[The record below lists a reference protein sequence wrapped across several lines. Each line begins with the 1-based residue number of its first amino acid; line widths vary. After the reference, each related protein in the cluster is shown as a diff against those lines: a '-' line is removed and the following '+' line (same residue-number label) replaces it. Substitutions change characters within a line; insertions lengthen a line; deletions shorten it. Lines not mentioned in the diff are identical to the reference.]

1 MNLQV
6 CAPHQECVYNCPF
19 CVARG
24 HKHKYHFKD
33 IYKDGLN
40 QDYFNALKR
49 TIKNCNIDTVIVT
62 GECDPT
68 QNMRWARKVA
78 EVAKSCGG
86 LNMRL
91 IRNLEKDIF
100 VDEFGNTY
108 TTDQVF
114 AIFSKDGDFLKIR
127 TVNNLPKEKE
137 IDLRADVKRRRRQ
150 FNKTW
155 DYVEKKKRDE
165 LLQKKREMESAL

>member
-1 MNLQV
+1 
-6 CAPHQECVYNCPF
+6 
-19 CVARG
+19 
-24 HKHKYHFKD
+24 
-33 IYKDGLN
+33 
-40 QDYFNALKR
+40 
-49 TIKNCNIDTVIVT
+49 
-62 GECDPT
+62 
-68 QNMRWARKVA
+68 
-78 EVAKSCGG
+78 
-86 LNMRL
+86 MRL

-108 TTDQVF
+108 TADQVF